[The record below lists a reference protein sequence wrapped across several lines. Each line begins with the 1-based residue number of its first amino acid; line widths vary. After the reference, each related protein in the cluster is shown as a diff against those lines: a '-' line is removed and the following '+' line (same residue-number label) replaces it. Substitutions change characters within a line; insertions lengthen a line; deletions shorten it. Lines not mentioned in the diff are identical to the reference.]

1 MSGKQPGRWAAVRG
15 FLATGLWELRLEPLP
30 AWKRAGVRVLRVLTL
45 AVRESVKDE
54 CGLRAASLTF
64 YTLLSVVPVL
74 GVAFGIA
81 KGFGL
86 EKLLEEQL
94 LAQMSGQEQALERI
108 LGFARNMLE
117 DARGGLI
124 AGIGVALMI
133 WAAVKILGQIEAA
146 LNAMWDGLP
155 PRPWGRRF
163 GDYLAVLLIAP
174 ILMLSASG
182 ANVFIR
188 TGLDEVAGRL
198 GLLDA
203 AGPLIVQLL
212 RLTPVL
218 LAWALFT
225 MMYAMMPNTRVR
237 LLPALAGG
245 ALGGSLYHLVQWV
258 YIAFQ
263 VGAAKQNAIYGSFA
277 ALPLCLAWV
286 LTSGMI
292 FLFGAQSRSARSVAR
307 GGTLCPGRAAADRRG
322 ACPCDRG
329 PAGRGR
335 GELGAADA
343 GRAAG
348 AGGFARGGG
357 GPARRGPGPAH
368 PPAGVG
374 RAAGERPAR
383 PGLAPG
389 GYRPFA
395 GCPCG
400 VEAGGGGIAGQPAA
414 GRDPVNA
421 PSPFPLPHGRGEGC
435 PMVVHAMEGCTA
447 QNVALSSSNGER
459 GKS

>member
-1 MSGKQPGRWAAVRG
+1 MSGKQTGRWKAMREFFASS
-15 FLATGLWELRLEPLP
+15 LWELRLEALP

-155 PRPWGRRF
+155 PRAWGRRF
-163 GDYLAVLLIAP
+163 ADYLAVLLIAP

-263 VGAAKQNAIYGSFA
+263 VGAAKQNAVYGSFA
-277 ALPLCLAWV
+277 ALPLFLAWV
-286 LTSGMI
+286 QTSWMI
-292 FLFGAQSRSARSVAR
+292 FLFGAQIAYATQHAELWACCMR
-307 GGTLCPGRAAADRRG
+307 GPGSGRDRRQLAG
-322 ACPCDRG
+322 LHAAWLV
-329 PAGRGR
+329 AGR
-335 GELGAADA
+335 
-343 GRAAG
+343 
-348 AGGFARGGG
+348 FARGEPPPTAGELARATEVPPAVVAENLERLTRAG
-357 GPARRGPGPAH
+357 LLARTVSPEGEAVLPAVDPARLTLQRVLDALQENAPLDPATL
-368 PPAGVG
+368 PADTARLQDALAELK
-374 RAAGERPAR
+374 RAAEASPANRPLEEIR
-383 PGLAPG
+383 
-389 GYRPFA
+389 
-395 GCPCG
+395 
-400 VEAGGGGIAGQPAA
+400 
-414 GRDPVNA
+414 
-421 PSPFPLPHGRGEGC
+421 
-435 PMVVHAMEGCTA
+435 
-447 QNVALSSSNGER
+447 
-459 GKS
+459 